1 MANKI
6 KTKKQIRLIEIED
19 RKIEIILEIASINDL
34 KKEKVLQLNSEYA
47 LLNEEYYYLKLNLPN
62 KKLVD

>member
-1 MANKI
+1 MANKT